1 MRSDGHL
8 KVTEDGSHTLFSERF
23 CEHYHSTHG
32 AIQES
37 RHVFISS
44 GLAEVDLSS
53 PSILEIGFGTGL
65 NALLSL
71 IYGQENDLPIRYTT
85 IEMYPMS
92 TALVELIN
100 YTETLGYADEYRLLH
115 NSEWEEWIN
124 ITSYFHLKKLEGDLV
139 TTRLTDAY
147 DLIYFDAFSPE
158 AQPELWKESIFGKIA
173 NVCNPGAV
181 LTTYS
186 AKGAV
191 RRSLQASGFEVERIP
206 GPPGKRE
213 MIRARKL

>member
-1 MRSDGHL
+1 MAFVLLMYAWHHVQGRRWLLLLKSTALMVLGVLLLWYFSADFKQRVDRS
-8 KVTEDGSHTLFSERF
+8 
-23 CEHYHSTHG
+23 
-32 AIQES
+32 I
-37 RHVFISS
+37 HVLNGDVSALDYA
-44 GLAEVDLSS
+44 LADR
-53 PSILEIGFGTGL
+53 
-65 NALLSL
+65 
-71 IYGQENDLPIRYTT
+71 LPIWHTA
-85 IEMYPMS
+85 IEMYPLS
-92 TALVELIN
+92 AAVVELIN
-100 YTETLGYADEYRLLH
+100 YTETLGYAEEYRLLH
-115 NSEWEEWIN
+115 NTDWEEWIN
-124 ITSYFHLKKLEGDLV
+124 ITSCFHLKKLEGDLV
-139 TTRLTDAY
+139 TTRFNDTF

-191 RRSLQASGFEVERIP
+191 RRALQATGFEVERIP

>member
-1 MRSDGHL
+1 
-8 KVTEDGSHTLFSERF
+8 
-23 CEHYHSTHG
+23 
-32 AIQES
+32 
-37 RHVFISS
+37 
-44 GLAEVDLSS
+44 
-53 PSILEIGFGTGL
+53 
-65 NALLSL
+65 LLSL
-71 IYGQENDLPIRYTT
+71 IYGQENDLTIRYTA
-85 IEMYPMS
+85 IEMYPMN

-115 NSEWEEWIN
+115 HTEWEEWIN
-124 ITSYFHLKKLEGDLV
+124 ITNRFHLKKLEDDLV
-139 TTRLTDAY
+139 TTSFNDAF

-158 AQPELWKESIFGKIA
+158 VQPALWKESIFEKIA
-173 NVCNPGAV
+173 NVCNSGAV

-206 GPPGKRE
+206 GPTGKRE

>member
-1 MRSDGHL
+1 
-8 KVTEDGSHTLFSERF
+8 
-23 CEHYHSTHG
+23 
-32 AIQES
+32 
-37 RHVFISS
+37 
-44 GLAEVDLSS
+44 
-53 PSILEIGFGTGL
+53 
-65 NALLSL
+65 
-71 IYGQENDLPIRYTT
+71 
-85 IEMYPMS
+85 MS

-124 ITSYFHLKKLEGDLV
+124 ITSCFQLKKLEGDLV
-139 TTRLTDAY
+139 TTGFNDTF
-147 DLIYFDAFSPE
+147 DLIYFDAFSPNV
-158 AQPELWKESIFGKIA
+158 QPELWKESIFEKIA
-173 NVCNPGAV
+173 NVCNTGAV

-191 RRSLQASGFEVERIP
+191 RRALQATGFEVERIP